1 MSEKDGSVIE
11 GGENQIVSSTY
22 RFVLGRHDDP
32 DMAVTGHYWEV
43 LELNKIGEIAQL
55 V

>member
-1 MSEKDGSVIE
+1 MT
-11 GGENQIVSSTY
+11 NSTY

-43 LELNKIGEIAQL
+43 LEL
-55 V
+55 

>member
-1 MSEKDGSVIE
+1 MSQKDGSIIE
-11 GGENQIVSSTY
+11 GSENQIVNSSY

-32 DMAVTGHYWEV
+32 DMALTGHYWEV
-43 LELNKIGEIAQL
+43 LELQKIGEVAQL